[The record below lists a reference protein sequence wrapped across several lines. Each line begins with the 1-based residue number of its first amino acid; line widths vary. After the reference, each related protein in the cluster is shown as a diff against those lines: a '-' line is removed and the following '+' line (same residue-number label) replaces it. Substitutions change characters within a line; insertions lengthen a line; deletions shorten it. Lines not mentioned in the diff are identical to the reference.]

1 MKHHLGVL
9 ADRGMISL
17 LSRRPAT
24 LGQRETRVEDQ
35 RRLGIGHV
43 ILKIQILR
51 VGGLAAVK
59 QVALIE
65 AACRCQVLVMVL
77 AVANEL
83 GVVALH
89 LLAADG
95 AELHRSPPCLGLAS
109 VVAVQFVYRR
119 SLLLCPRFWQCPRLI
134 AHLNIGL

>member
-1 MKHHLGVL
+1 MGVL
-9 ADRGMISL
+9 ADRGLISI
-17 LSRRPAT
+17 LSRRPAA

-95 AELHRSPPCLGLAS
+95 AELHRSPPCPGLAS
-109 VVAVQFVYRR
+109 VVAVQIVYGRFM
-119 SLLLCPRFWQCPRLI
+119 LCCARLW
-134 AHLNIGL
+134 LCT